1 MTSIALI
8 RTFLMVAIGL
18 AAGPVAAQVARPSP
32 STAVD
37 PPLAGT
43 PVATGSGT
51 LVIVPADGLVRQA
64 NDEAH
69 LTLVIEEQDRDKAQ
83 AASRVNLKMKQGT
96 EIVRRED
103 PRAVLQTRGYYSF
116 PIYADEVPGKP
127 ARNRTIVSWRIGQ
140 YLDVTTTQLAG
151 LPKLVAASQKLLA
164 VSSLN
169 FGLSSELARRTDDQR
184 IAATVQNL
192 QQRIGAIARAMGRNP
207 ADAMLE
213 TVDFDGSGA
222 YAQAADTGMAKTA
235 MRMVSAEA
243 QNVEEPSFEPGET
256 VLPMHVVARVRF
268 R

>member
-1 MTSIALI
+1 MTSIAFTRASFMI
-8 RTFLMVAIGL
+8 AIGL
-18 AAGPVAAQVARPSP
+18 CAGSVAAQATLSSPSP
-32 STAVD
+32 VMNA
-37 PPLAGT
+37 PPGGSAM
-43 PVATGSGT
+43 VVGSGT
-51 LVIVPADGLVRQA
+51 LVIVPADGFVRQA

-103 PRAVLQTRGYYSF
+103 PRAILQTRGYYSF
-116 PIYADEVPGKP
+116 PVYADEVPAKP
-127 ARNRTIVSWRIGQ
+127 VRNRTVVSWRVGQ
-140 YLDVTTTQLAG
+140 YLDVTTTQLES

-169 FGLSSELARRTDDQR
+169 FGLSNGLARRTDDQR
-184 IAATVQNL
+184 IAATLQNL
-192 QQRIGAIARAMGRNP
+192 QLRIAAIARAMGRNP
-207 ADAMLE
+207 TDAMLE

-222 YAQAADTGMAKTA
+222 YAQSADNGMAKMT
-235 MRMVSAEA
+235 MRMAPAEA
-243 QNVEEPSFEPGET
+243 QNVEEPSFEPGDT